1 MKHMEQTL
9 LIPSLLEKPTSKL
22 HSKER
27 LLEKMDWE
35 LRHKARG
42 GKAGFLPRD
51 ECWHAP
57 VPQQRRTF
65 PSCSCSI
72 SPAAEPLPARSA
84 EPAGAQSSKW
94 RELGGPERSQAWKC
108 LCIYRV
114 TTFQSTTSHRNA
126 CFCVAIPSAN
136 CTQRLFLPLVP
147 GGARR
152 CRGGHLEFILG
163 PGLFWVLCPVSPL
176 GQ

>member
-1 MKHMEQTL
+1 MPPKLEMKHMQKTL

-27 LLEKMDWE
+27 LLEKMHWE

-65 PSCSCSI
+65 PSCSCSV

-94 RELGGPERSQAWKC
+94 REVVPAAAHSQSSGVLSAPRPGSAC
-108 LCIYRV
+108 A
-114 TTFQSTTSHRNA
+114 STA
-126 CFCVAIPSAN
+126 
-136 CTQRLFLPLVP
+136 
-147 GGARR
+147 
-152 CRGGHLEFILG
+152 
-163 PGLFWVLCPVSPL
+163 
-176 GQ
+176 